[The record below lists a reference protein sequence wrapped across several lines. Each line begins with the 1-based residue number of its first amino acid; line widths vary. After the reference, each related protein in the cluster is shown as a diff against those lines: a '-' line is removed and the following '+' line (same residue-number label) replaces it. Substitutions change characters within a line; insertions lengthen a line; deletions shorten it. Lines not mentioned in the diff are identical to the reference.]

1 MMHQQQMEVKVMVV
15 IELHIAR
22 LLIIPIE
29 YIKLYYLVDNSSVN
43 SMILLV
49 IHKLAGIRNH
59 AVVGYRSILVLFRI
73 RLVAPFMYHDDSE
86 RKTNRT
92 ETQT

>member
-1 MMHQQQMEVKVMVV
+1 MLQCM
-15 IELHIAR
+15 LHIAR

-29 YIKLYYLVDNSSVN
+29 YIKWYFLVVDSYVN